1 MIELINENKYLSS
14 DVIEQ
19 CFKKGETNYIDKV
32 VTGNGF
38 TTGFSYLKPAFN
50 KVNVLIAPNKSVVK
64 DKELEHSNGK
74 FAPSKRVAFVYEG
87 SGLKG
92 SANDYDLIVLVSDS
106 FVNFAYK
113 LQGKVD
119 KLMVDEFHSVIIQS
133 AFRYKLKKL
142 IYTLQDDFTNCSIAF
157 VTASPL
163 LYSKIDIQIKN
174 KYVND
179 KILHTSNNIQESI
192 LRCVNSIKQGKK
204 VIIFSQDSAIIKRIL
219 KDSNRNDFRL
229 IAGESF
235 TTTLLSKEIY
245 RLNNNSNIVVCS
257 SAAFEGWSD
266 YSIDG
271 DVYIY
276 MNLGNSTNTFLGANI
291 YQAIGRLREG
301 YNYAECCVVD
311 LGGGGFPNKIITE
324 LEQKIDKFIAID
336 NVPIERK
343 QSRTFS
349 YYYKSQKVVS
359 TDLMSYIYYK
369 RDKNVYT
376 LHKYYPAIDVHNEIK
391 QIDTRL
397 KLYTDYFNTR
407 KIQLVNVDF
416 DITKKRL
423 TTRIRREQRVE
434 HITTNIRDNNLEDSF
449 LNFFFKSHNPAN
461 VSDYYIEEIDVMQ
474 EVAFNL
480 GIELDSKYEV
490 LKQYLNDGYHAE
502 LKNIFIESKMKK
514 GYGRDKIRQE
524 IKRYTSDVYP
534 YTVEVAI
541 GITFDRL
548 DRYIVGH
555 RDYNKLTKIGISQ
568 IKFIADKLGL
578 YVTEVDIKNCFPR
591 ILYALNGLELPND
604 FYGEDRAK
612 SKKKINTALNCFRY
626 DKTKYRSESKQRSDS
641 RRLLDKAGISE
652 QCIDWLMLNHFNNDF
667 KGDFFNYLAYHERCV
682 IGAAM
687 DLISIY
693 EPDVKMYRRHD
704 SFIVFSELS
713 YRCLDDFSYL
723 NQSGWFDSYEINED
737 DDLFN

>member
-38 TTGFSYLKPAFN
+38 TTGFSYLQPSFN

-163 LYSKIDIQIKN
+163 LYSKIDIQINN

-179 KILHTSNNIQESI
+179 KVLHTSNNIQESI

-301 YNYAECCVVD
+301 YKYAECCVVD

-407 KIQLVNVDF
+407 KIQLINVDV

-434 HITTNIRDNNLEDSF
+434 HITTNIRNNNLEDSF
-449 LNFFFKSHNPAN
+449 LNFFFKSHHPVN

-534 YTVEVAI
+534 YTIDVAI

-626 DKTKYRSESKQRSDS
+626 DETKYRSESKQRSDS

-652 QCIDWLMLNHFNNDF
+652 ECIDWLMLNHFNNDF

-687 DLISIY
+687 DLIGIY

-713 YRCLDDFSYL
+713 YRCLDDFTYL
-723 NQSGWFDSYEINED
+723 NQGGWFDSYEINED